1 MGDLR
6 RAEIISAAARVISA
20 KGYQRA
26 TMGEVGAAVGITG
39 PGIYRYFSGKEAML
53 AAILVDISE
62 RLVHGAEQ
70 VIASMPD
77 SAPDEVVHELVKYH
91 VNFAIAEPDRIWVQE
106 REVTSLLP
114 DDAEQVRELQRRYLH
129 LWTEMLRLK
138 NPALSDSDARLKVQL
153 AAGLINCARYPLR
166 WAEVEVVRA
175 ETLKM
180 ALAVL
185 EVVPQSLEGVVAT
198 ESGTESGTAFGAA
211 TGSADARD
219 GVVDASEK
227 DPLATS

>member
-129 LWTEMLRLK
+129 LWT
-138 NPALSDSDARLKVQL
+138 
-153 AAGLINCARYPLR
+153 
-166 WAEVEVVRA
+166 
-175 ETLKM
+175 
-180 ALAVL
+180 
-185 EVVPQSLEGVVAT
+185 
-198 ESGTESGTAFGAA
+198 
-211 TGSADARD
+211 
-219 GVVDASEK
+219 
-227 DPLATS
+227 